1 MPIFRPMHIL
11 VADDEAPVAQ
21 LLASVCA
28 RGPHRISLETSGAG
42 VLDFLAATPI
52 DLLVADAEMS
62 DLSSSALLAAVRSI
76 QPGLP
81 VLATITRDEP
91 LLVAD
96 LLGEGAADVLRKP
109 FTMDEF
115 AIRLA
120 LVEERMRYA
129 RDFAAETAARRH
141 WRAVA
146 EFTPR
151 TGVKDRPASLL
162 RFEHMRRWP
171 GAA

>member
-1 MPIFRPMHIL
+1 MHIL
-11 VADDEAPVAQ
+11 VADDEAPVAE
-21 LLASVCA
+21 LLASVCT
-28 RGPHRISLETSGAG
+28 RGGHEVSLETCASD
-42 VLDFLAATPI
+42 VLDLLAASTF

-62 DLSSSALLAAVRSI
+62 DRSSSAFLASIRSV

-115 AIRLA
+115 AFRLA
-120 LVEERMRYA
+120 VIEERMRYA
-129 RDFAAETAARRH
+129 RDLSAETAARRR
-141 WRAVA
+141 WQAAA
-146 EFTPR
+146 EFAPR
-151 TGVKDRPASLL
+151 TGLKDRPASLP
-162 RFEHMRRWP
+162 RFDPLRRWR

>member
-1 MPIFRPMHIL
+1 MHIL

-52 DLLVADAEMS
+52 DLLVADVEMP
-62 DLSSSALLAAVRSI
+62 DLSSTAFLAAVRSV
-76 QPGLP
+76 QPGLL

-115 AIRLA
+115 AFRLA

-129 RDFAAETAARRH
+129 RDFVAETAARRH
-141 WRAVA
+141 WQAVA
-146 EFTPR
+146 EFAPR
-151 TGVKDRPASLL
+151 TGMKDRPGSLL
-162 RFEHMRRWP
+162 RFDPMRRWR

>member
-1 MPIFRPMHIL
+1 MHIL
-11 VADDEAPVAQ
+11 VADDEASVAE

-28 RGPHRISLETSGAG
+28 RGPHQISVETSASG
-42 VLDFLAATPI
+42 VLDYLAAGPV
-52 DLLVADAEMS
+52 DLLVADVEMS
-62 DLSSSALLAAVRSI
+62 DLSSPAFLAAVRSV

-115 AIRLA
+115 GIRLA

-129 RDFAAETAARRH
+129 RDLAAETSARKR
-141 WRAVA
+141 WQAVA
-146 EFTPR
+146 EFPSVVQPAR
-151 TGVKDRPASLL
+151 TRLSVVRVDRA
-162 RFEHMRRWP
+162 RRWR

>member
-1 MPIFRPMHIL
+1 MDIL
-11 VADDEAPVAQ
+11 VADDEAPVAE

-28 RGPHRISLETSGAG
+28 RGAHRVSLETSASR
-42 VLDFLAATPI
+42 VLDHLAASSF

-62 DLSSSALLAAVRSI
+62 DLSSSAFLATIRSV

-109 FTMDEF
+109 FTMDAF
-115 AIRLA
+115 GVRLA
-120 LVEERMRYA
+120 LMEERMRYA
-129 RDFAAETAARRH
+129 RDIAAETAARRR
-141 WRAVA
+141 WQAAA
-146 EFTPR
+146 EFP
-151 TGVKDRPASLL
+151 LL
-162 RFEHMRRWP
+162 RFDPLRRWR